1 MEQKRILVWLLGV
14 ALWALLRGLLPF
26 LPVPLPLFPLVWFLA
41 VVVGVALVV
50 WLAFEAGRV
59 FEAKWAGILGLI
71 AAGARIG
78 LAFLPLPKSLAAQ
91 VAFGTIADT
100 LILAAALLLGSSI
113 SVSFA
118 TPICSRQ
125 SQSSSPSLTFGT
137 VWLGGFVA
145 RIQQKA
151 QEGVVIAQ
159 RVIEAATVKMPTVAT
174 AQYAHVGIPVIGRG
188 DLFFAAFLFGLAL
201 EVRFESPQCL
211 FPFRR
216 FRHLRVDAR
225 PTPFRSFRRS
235 RLTFIVLAILLP
247 NLKSFRYTPEEKKAL
262 LIGAIFLFGSPCP
275 FQPDGQAVVT
285 VKAIRSIPVPCPM
298 SPVPFFHSDTPST
311 GQIWNSLCPFNS
323 ALQGFPEA
331 TLSNSSKMSL
341 PTSSI
346 VASPSRIKPAF
357 MSRSF
362 LMRS

>member
-14 ALWALLRGLLPF
+14 VLWALLRGLLPL

-91 VAFGTIADT
+91 VAVGAIADS
-100 LILAAALLLGSSI
+100 LVLAAALLLGSSI
-113 SVSFA
+113 SGLIRHANLLPPVA
-118 TPICSRQ
+118 IV
-125 SQSSSPSLTFGT
+125 LTIVDIWT

-174 AQYAHVGIPVIGRG
+174 AQYAHVGIPVIGIG
-188 DLFFAAFLFGLAL
+188 DLFFAAFLFALLWKFGLNARSAFFL
-201 EVRFESPQCL
+201 SVVFVIFGLMLAQL
-211 FPFRR
+211 PF
-216 FRHLRVDAR
+216 V
-225 PTPFRSFRRS
+225 PFGVPG
-235 RLTFIVLAILLP
+235 LPFIVLAILLP

-262 LIGAIFLFGSPCP
+262 LIGAIFLFGLLAL
-275 FQPDGQAVVT
+275 F
-285 VKAIRSIPVPCPM
+285 
-298 SPVPFFHSDTPST
+298 
-311 GQIWNSLCPFNS
+311 SLMVRQ
-323 ALQGFPEA
+323 L
-331 TLSNSSKMSL
+331 
-341 PTSSI
+341 
-346 VASPSRIKPAF
+346 
-357 MSRSF
+357 
-362 LMRS
+362 

>member
-14 ALWALLRGLLPF
+14 VLWALLRGLLPF

-71 AAGARIG
+71 AAGARVG

-91 VAFGTIADT
+91 VAVGAIADS
-100 LILAAALLLGSSI
+100 LVLAAALLLGSSI
-113 SVSFA
+113 SGLIRHANLLPPVA
-118 TPICSRQ
+118 IV
-125 SQSSSPSLTFGT
+125 LTIVDIWT

-174 AQYAHVGIPVIGRG
+174 AQYAHVGIPVIGIG
-188 DLFFAAFLFGLAL
+188 DLFFAAFLFALLWKFGLNARSAFFL
-201 EVRFESPQCL
+201 SIVFVIFGLMLAQL
-211 FPFRR
+211 PF
-216 FRHLRVDAR
+216 V
-225 PTPFRSFRRS
+225 PFGVPG
-235 RLTFIVLAILLP
+235 LPFIVLAILLP

-262 LIGAIFLFGSPCP
+262 LIGAVFLFGLLAL
-275 FQPDGQAVVT
+275 F
-285 VKAIRSIPVPCPM
+285 
-298 SPVPFFHSDTPST
+298 
-311 GQIWNSLCPFNS
+311 SLMVRQ
-323 ALQGFPEA
+323 L
-331 TLSNSSKMSL
+331 
-341 PTSSI
+341 
-346 VASPSRIKPAF
+346 
-357 MSRSF
+357 
-362 LMRS
+362 

>member
-1 MEQKRILVWLLGV
+1 MERRRVLFWLFGIV
-14 ALWALLRGLLPF
+14 LWALLRGLLPL

-71 AAGARIG
+71 AAGARVG

-113 SVSFA
+113 SGLIRHANLLPPVA
-118 TPICSRQ
+118 IV
-125 SQSSSPSLTFGT
+125 LTIVDIWT

-174 AQYAHVGIPVIGRG
+174 AQYAHVGIPVIGIG
-188 DLFFAAFLFGLAL
+188 DLFFAAFLFALLWKFGLNARSAFFL
-201 EVRFESPQCL
+201 SVVFVIFGLMLAQL
-211 FPFRR
+211 PF
-216 FRHLRVDAR
+216 V
-225 PTPFRSFRRS
+225 PFGVPG
-235 RLTFIVLAILLP
+235 LPFIVLAILLP

-262 LIGAIFLFGSPCP
+262 LIGAIFLFGLLAL
-275 FQPDGQAVVT
+275 F
-285 VKAIRSIPVPCPM
+285 
-298 SPVPFFHSDTPST
+298 
-311 GQIWNSLCPFNS
+311 SLMVRQ
-323 ALQGFPEA
+323 L
-331 TLSNSSKMSL
+331 
-341 PTSSI
+341 
-346 VASPSRIKPAF
+346 
-357 MSRSF
+357 
-362 LMRS
+362 

>member
-14 ALWALLRGLLPF
+14 VLWALLRGLLPF

-91 VAFGTIADT
+91 VAVGAIADS
-100 LILAAALLLGSSI
+100 LVLAAALLLGSSI
-113 SVSFA
+113 SGLIRHANLLPPVA
-118 TPICSRQ
+118 IV
-125 SQSSSPSLTFGT
+125 LTVVDIWT

-174 AQYAHVGIPVIGRG
+174 AQYAHVGIPVIGIG
-188 DLFFAAFLFGLAL
+188 DLFFAAFLFALLWKFGLNARSAFFL
-201 EVRFESPQCL
+201 SVAFVIFGLMLAQL
-211 FPFRR
+211 PF
-216 FRHLRVDAR
+216 V
-225 PTPFRSFRRS
+225 PFGVPG
-235 RLTFIVLAILLP
+235 LPFIVLAILLP

-262 LIGAIFLFGSPCP
+262 LIGAVFLFGLLAL
-275 FQPDGQAVVT
+275 F
-285 VKAIRSIPVPCPM
+285 
-298 SPVPFFHSDTPST
+298 
-311 GQIWNSLCPFNS
+311 SLMVRQ
-323 ALQGFPEA
+323 L
-331 TLSNSSKMSL
+331 
-341 PTSSI
+341 
-346 VASPSRIKPAF
+346 
-357 MSRSF
+357 
-362 LMRS
+362 

>member
-1 MEQKRILVWLLGV
+1 MERRRVLFWLFGIV
-14 ALWALLRGLLPF
+14 LWALLRGLLPL

-113 SVSFA
+113 SGLIRHANLLPPVA
-118 TPICSRQ
+118 IV
-125 SQSSSPSLTFGT
+125 LTVVDIWT

-174 AQYAHVGIPVIGRG
+174 AQYAHVGIPVIGIG
-188 DLFFAAFLFGLAL
+188 DLFFAAFLFALLWKFGLNARSAFFL
-201 EVRFESPQCL
+201 SVVFVIFGLMLAQL
-211 FPFRR
+211 PF
-216 FRHLRVDAR
+216 V
-225 PTPFRSFRRS
+225 PFGVPG
-235 RLTFIVLAILLP
+235 LPFIVLAILLP

-262 LIGAIFLFGSPCP
+262 LIGAIFLFGLLAL
-275 FQPDGQAVVT
+275 F
-285 VKAIRSIPVPCPM
+285 
-298 SPVPFFHSDTPST
+298 
-311 GQIWNSLCPFNS
+311 SLMVRQ
-323 ALQGFPEA
+323 L
-331 TLSNSSKMSL
+331 
-341 PTSSI
+341 
-346 VASPSRIKPAF
+346 
-357 MSRSF
+357 
-362 LMRS
+362 

>member
-1 MEQKRILVWLLGV
+1 MERRRVLFWLFGIV
-14 ALWALLRGLLPF
+14 LWALLRGLLPL

-113 SVSFA
+113 SGLIRHANLLPPVA
-118 TPICSRQ
+118 IV
-125 SQSSSPSLTFGT
+125 LTIVDIWT

-174 AQYAHVGIPVIGRG
+174 AQYARVGIPVIGIG
-188 DLFFAAFLFGLAL
+188 DLFFAAFLFALLWKFGLNARSAFFL
-201 EVRFESPQCL
+201 SVVFVIFGLMLAQL
-211 FPFRR
+211 PF
-216 FRHLRVDAR
+216 V
-225 PTPFRSFRRS
+225 PFGVPG
-235 RLTFIVLAILLP
+235 LPFIVLAILLP

-262 LIGAIFLFGSPCP
+262 LIGAIFLFGLLAL
-275 FQPDGQAVVT
+275 F
-285 VKAIRSIPVPCPM
+285 
-298 SPVPFFHSDTPST
+298 
-311 GQIWNSLCPFNS
+311 SLMVRQ
-323 ALQGFPEA
+323 L
-331 TLSNSSKMSL
+331 
-341 PTSSI
+341 
-346 VASPSRIKPAF
+346 
-357 MSRSF
+357 
-362 LMRS
+362 

>member
-1 MEQKRILVWLLGV
+1 MERRRVLFWLFGIV
-14 ALWALLRGLLPF
+14 LWALLCGLLPL

-41 VVVGVALVV
+41 VVVGVTLVV

-71 AAGARIG
+71 AAGARVG

-113 SVSFA
+113 SGLIRHANLLPPVA
-118 TPICSRQ
+118 IV
-125 SQSSSPSLTFGT
+125 LTVVDIWT

-174 AQYAHVGIPVIGRG
+174 AQYAHVGIPVIGIG
-188 DLFFAAFLFGLAL
+188 DLFFAAFLFALLWKFGLNARSAFFL
-201 EVRFESPQCL
+201 SVVFVIFGLMLAQL
-211 FPFRR
+211 PF
-216 FRHLRVDAR
+216 V
-225 PTPFRSFRRS
+225 PFGVPG
-235 RLTFIVLAILLP
+235 LPFIVLAILLP

-262 LIGAIFLFGSPCP
+262 LIGAIFLFGLLAL
-275 FQPDGQAVVT
+275 F
-285 VKAIRSIPVPCPM
+285 
-298 SPVPFFHSDTPST
+298 
-311 GQIWNSLCPFNS
+311 SLMVRQ
-323 ALQGFPEA
+323 L
-331 TLSNSSKMSL
+331 
-341 PTSSI
+341 
-346 VASPSRIKPAF
+346 
-357 MSRSF
+357 
-362 LMRS
+362 

>member
-1 MEQKRILVWLLGV
+1 MERRRVLFWLFGIV
-14 ALWALLRGLLPF
+14 LWALLRGLLPL

-71 AAGARIG
+71 AAGARVG

-91 VAFGTIADT
+91 VTFGTIADT

-113 SVSFA
+113 SGLIRHANLLPPVA
-118 TPICSRQ
+118 IV
-125 SQSSSPSLTFGT
+125 LTVVDIWT

-174 AQYAHVGIPVIGRG
+174 AQYAHVGIPVIGIG
-188 DLFFAAFLFGLAL
+188 DLFFAAFLFALLWKFGLNARSAFFL
-201 EVRFESPQCL
+201 SVVFVIFGLMLAQL
-211 FPFRR
+211 PF
-216 FRHLRVDAR
+216 V
-225 PTPFRSFRRS
+225 PFGVPG
-235 RLTFIVLAILLP
+235 LPFIVLAILLP

-262 LIGAIFLFGSPCP
+262 LIGAIFLFGLLAL
-275 FQPDGQAVVT
+275 F
-285 VKAIRSIPVPCPM
+285 
-298 SPVPFFHSDTPST
+298 
-311 GQIWNSLCPFNS
+311 SLMVRQ
-323 ALQGFPEA
+323 L
-331 TLSNSSKMSL
+331 
-341 PTSSI
+341 
-346 VASPSRIKPAF
+346 
-357 MSRSF
+357 
-362 LMRS
+362 

>member
-14 ALWALLRGLLPF
+14 VLWALLRGLLPL

-91 VAFGTIADT
+91 VAVGAIADS
-100 LILAAALLLGSSI
+100 LVLAAALLLGSSI
-113 SVSFA
+113 SGLIRHANLLPPVA
-118 TPICSRQ
+118 IV
-125 SQSSSPSLTFGT
+125 LTVVDIWT

-174 AQYAHVGIPVIGRG
+174 AQYAHVGIPVIGIG
-188 DLFFAAFLFGLAL
+188 DLFFAAFLFALLWKFGLNARSAFFL
-201 EVRFESPQCL
+201 SVVFVIFGLMLAQL
-211 FPFRR
+211 PF
-216 FRHLRVDAR
+216 V
-225 PTPFRSFRRS
+225 PFGVPG
-235 RLTFIVLAILLP
+235 LPFIVLAILLP

-262 LIGAIFLFGSPCP
+262 LIGAVFLFGLLAL
-275 FQPDGQAVVT
+275 F
-285 VKAIRSIPVPCPM
+285 
-298 SPVPFFHSDTPST
+298 
-311 GQIWNSLCPFNS
+311 SLMVRH
-323 ALQGFPEA
+323 L
-331 TLSNSSKMSL
+331 
-341 PTSSI
+341 
-346 VASPSRIKPAF
+346 
-357 MSRSF
+357 
-362 LMRS
+362 

>member
-71 AAGARIG
+71 AAGARVG

-91 VAFGTIADT
+91 VAVGAIADS
-100 LILAAALLLGSSI
+100 LVLAAALLLGSSI
-113 SVSFA
+113 SGLIRHANLLPPVA
-118 TPICSRQ
+118 IV
-125 SQSSSPSLTFGT
+125 LTIVDIWT

-174 AQYAHVGIPVIGRG
+174 AQYAHVGIPVIGIG
-188 DLFFAAFLFGLAL
+188 DLFFAAFLFALLWKFGLNARSAFFL
-201 EVRFESPQCL
+201 SVVFVIFGLMLAQL
-211 FPFRR
+211 PF
-216 FRHLRVDAR
+216 V
-225 PTPFRSFRRS
+225 PFGVPG
-235 RLTFIVLAILLP
+235 LPFIVLAILLP

-262 LIGAIFLFGSPCP
+262 LIGAIFLFGLLAL
-275 FQPDGQAVVT
+275 F
-285 VKAIRSIPVPCPM
+285 
-298 SPVPFFHSDTPST
+298 
-311 GQIWNSLCPFNS
+311 SLMVRQ
-323 ALQGFPEA
+323 L
-331 TLSNSSKMSL
+331 
-341 PTSSI
+341 
-346 VASPSRIKPAF
+346 
-357 MSRSF
+357 
-362 LMRS
+362 

>member
-91 VAFGTIADT
+91 VAVGAIADS

-113 SVSFA
+113 SGLIRHANLLPPVA
-118 TPICSRQ
+118 IV
-125 SQSSSPSLTFGT
+125 LTVVDIWT

-174 AQYAHVGIPVIGRG
+174 AQYAHVGIPVIGIG
-188 DLFFAAFLFGLAL
+188 DLFFAAFLFALLWKFGLNARSAFFL
-201 EVRFESPQCL
+201 SVVFVIFGLMLAQL
-211 FPFRR
+211 PF
-216 FRHLRVDAR
+216 V
-225 PTPFRSFRRS
+225 PFGVPG
-235 RLTFIVLAILLP
+235 LPFIVLAILLP

-262 LIGAIFLFGSPCP
+262 LIGAIFLFGLLAL
-275 FQPDGQAVVT
+275 F
-285 VKAIRSIPVPCPM
+285 
-298 SPVPFFHSDTPST
+298 
-311 GQIWNSLCPFNS
+311 SLMVRQ
-323 ALQGFPEA
+323 L
-331 TLSNSSKMSL
+331 
-341 PTSSI
+341 
-346 VASPSRIKPAF
+346 
-357 MSRSF
+357 
-362 LMRS
+362 

>member
-1 MEQKRILVWLLGV
+1 MERRRVLFWLFGIV
-14 ALWALLRGLLPF
+14 LWALLRGLLPI

-59 FEAKWAGILGLI
+59 FEARWAGILGLI
-71 AAGARIG
+71 AAGARLG

-113 SVSFA
+113 SGLIRHANLLPPVA
-118 TPICSRQ
+118 IV
-125 SQSSSPSLTFGT
+125 LTIVDIWT

-174 AQYAHVGIPVIGRG
+174 AQYAHVGIPVIGIG
-188 DLFFAAFLFGLAL
+188 DLFFAAFLFALLWKFGLNARSAFFL
-201 EVRFESPQCL
+201 SVVFVIFGLMLAQL
-211 FPFRR
+211 PF
-216 FRHLRVDAR
+216 V
-225 PTPFRSFRRS
+225 PFGVPG
-235 RLTFIVLAILLP
+235 LPFIVLAILLP

-262 LIGAIFLFGSPCP
+262 LIGAIFLFGLLAL
-275 FQPDGQAVVT
+275 F
-285 VKAIRSIPVPCPM
+285 
-298 SPVPFFHSDTPST
+298 
-311 GQIWNSLCPFNS
+311 SLMVRQ
-323 ALQGFPEA
+323 L
-331 TLSNSSKMSL
+331 
-341 PTSSI
+341 
-346 VASPSRIKPAF
+346 
-357 MSRSF
+357 
-362 LMRS
+362 

>member
-91 VAFGTIADT
+91 VAVGAIADS
-100 LILAAALLLGSSI
+100 LVLAAALLLGSSI
-113 SVSFA
+113 SGLIRHANLLPPVA
-118 TPICSRQ
+118 IV
-125 SQSSSPSLTFGT
+125 LTIVDIWT

-174 AQYAHVGIPVIGRG
+174 AQYAHVGIPVIGIG
-188 DLFFAAFLFGLAL
+188 DLFFAAFLFALLWKFGLNARSAFFL
-201 EVRFESPQCL
+201 SVVFVIFGLMLAQL
-211 FPFRR
+211 PF
-216 FRHLRVDAR
+216 V
-225 PTPFRSFRRS
+225 PFGVPG
-235 RLTFIVLAILLP
+235 LPFIVLAILLP

-262 LIGAIFLFGSPCP
+262 LIGAVFLFGLLAL
-275 FQPDGQAVVT
+275 F
-285 VKAIRSIPVPCPM
+285 
-298 SPVPFFHSDTPST
+298 
-311 GQIWNSLCPFNS
+311 SLMVRQ
-323 ALQGFPEA
+323 L
-331 TLSNSSKMSL
+331 
-341 PTSSI
+341 
-346 VASPSRIKPAF
+346 
-357 MSRSF
+357 
-362 LMRS
+362 